1 MIIFMFIKTI
11 TVVKCLEWLL
21 ERQAHEMAGLK
32 GKDSKECM
40 RMKRARKKVSHQI
53 SSRSSFMGR
62 GWNNVAQNDVGM
74 LYKAQKQGVH
84 VRILLKHRDKV
95 QCTFRCMFIL
105 ECVICVHEIHV
116 CSTYQAP
123 NRYHGLF

>member
-1 MIIFMFIKTI
+1 MITFMFIKTI
-11 TVVKCLEWLL
+11 AVVKCLEWLL
-21 ERQAHEMAGLK
+21 ERQTHEMAGLK

-84 VRILLKHRDKV
+84 VRILLKHRDKLH
-95 QCTFRCMFIL
+95 IGL
-105 ECVICVHEIHV
+105 LV
-116 CSTYQAP
+116 C
-123 NRYHGLF
+123 